1 MTTPAIAPVI
11 LEGRHVRLEPLTE
24 SHLDSLAAIGLDAE
38 LWAIALVTLRTRDDM
53 VRYIAAALRQQLEGT
68 GIPFV
73 TIERAGGTVVGTTR
87 FLNIEAPHRKAEI
100 GSTWLSAPWRRTAIN
115 TEAKYLM
122 LRHAFEVW
130 KLQRVEF
137 KTDVANSRSRNAIV
151 RLGAKEEGIFR
162 KHMVTENGRRRDSI
176 FYSILDDEW
185 PVVKAGL
192 EKKMGG

>member
-53 VRYIAAALRQQLEGT
+53 RRYIAAALRQQREGT

-100 GSTWLSAPWRRTAIN
+100 GSTWLGAPWRRTAIN